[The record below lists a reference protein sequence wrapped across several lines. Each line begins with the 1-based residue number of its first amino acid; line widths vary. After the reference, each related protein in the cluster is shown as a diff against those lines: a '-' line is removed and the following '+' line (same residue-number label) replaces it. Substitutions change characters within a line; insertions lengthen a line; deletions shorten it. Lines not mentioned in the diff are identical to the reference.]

1 MAIDYHGNSTV
12 ILDFITLP
20 LLAGL
25 LLAGINTYLGTSIV
39 DRGEIVTALALA
51 QMAAFGSA
59 LAVLL
64 GGDAHDA
71 LSYLLTFAA
80 TILAATIF
88 VLTRD
93 RRIAR
98 ETVAAVVFAVSAAAT
113 ILAMSE
119 TAGEIEHLRDMLI
132 GNILPV
138 SAHTVAKTAI
148 VFLIAAVTH
157 AVGRP
162 RGFLFHTLFG
172 LVVTA
177 SITFAGVLLVFAY
190 VTVPPLAATLFARTF
205 GKRLALGWAVG
216 AIVTTIGVVLAFLI
230 DFPTGATIICLFGI
244 ALLVTALLR
253 VLTRRRVI

>member
-1 MAIDYHGNSTV
+1 V
-12 ILDFITLP
+12 ILQFITLP

-25 LLAGINTYLGTSIV
+25 LLTAIHAYLGTIIV
-39 DRGEIVTALALA
+39 DRGEIVTALALT

-88 VLTRD
+88 ALTRD
-93 RRIAR
+93 RRIPR
-98 ETVAAVVFAVSAAAT
+98 ETVAAIVFAVSAAAT

-119 TAGEIEHLRDMLI
+119 TAGEIEHLRDMLT

-138 SAHTVAKTAI
+138 STHTVAKSAV
-148 VFLIAAVTH
+148 VFIIAAV
-157 AVGRP
+157 AQVLARP
-162 RGFLFHTLFG
+162 RGFVFHALFG
-172 LVVTA
+172 LAVTA

-190 VTVPPLAATLFARTF
+190 VTVPILAATLFAQTA
-205 GKRLALGWAVG
+205 GKRLVIAWTLG
-216 AIVTTIGVVLAFLI
+216 AIVTAIGVVLAFLA
-230 DFPTGATIICLFGI
+230 DLPMGATIICVFGI
-244 ALLVTALLR
+244 AFLASALVR
-253 VLTRRRVI
+253 VLTRRHGTA